1 MTRRHHHQQPVV
13 SSGWYKHN
21 RVITYNRDRASLV
34 TSDQAMTQCC
44 SLLVLCCGGVAALSA
59 IAAVAI
65 ATTTDHWTHVAVDRH
80 AVAEHVPQPGPEQRF
95 YSRHLGL
102 FRVCFPDQEARPA
115 LGSPGLYLNS
125 VEVWCYGRDYR
136 LEELLRGVLRPAN
149 TSYYGE
155 ARLQLAR
162 AAPCLLV
169 LYLLLMAVT
178 GLLGLVGCWAQ
189 AASKLITTA
198 ALQLLAALLG
208 ACAMAAWHA
217 ALFLE
222 MEKVSKQFVIN
233 GVVLNCL

>member
-1 MTRRHHHQQPVV
+1 
-13 SSGWYKHN
+13 
-21 RVITYNRDRASLV
+21 
-34 TSDQAMTQCC
+34 MTQCC

-149 TSYYGE
+149 TSHYGE
-155 ARLQLAR
+155 ARLQLAL

-208 ACAMAAWHA
+208 ACAMATWHA

-233 GVVLNCL
+233 GIVVNCL